1 MAKDRRAG
9 GAPRWIALCA
19 GCVAAALLLA
29 LVFTYLLTT
38 EHIRSAIARFRRGD
52 GPARAVHGIPYADLI
67 NRTAAAHA
75 LNPAIVAAVVAAE
88 SGFNARA
95 RSRSGAYGLMQ
106 VLPTTWREVD
116 SAQACPPQT
125 ARLTVPP
132 CMDDPAANL
141 AVGASYLHRLVERF
155 GGNLLLALAA
165 YNAGADAVEH
175 HHGVPPYPETA
186 RYLRQVA
193 LAWFHLEQ
201 DGTLTPF
208 WRGVLRSFDIW
219 QRTRAALVGTF
230 APRRSPPLPARALHA
245 RVAARW

>member
-1 MAKDRRAG
+1 MAIGRRAG
-9 GAPRWIALCA
+9 GAPRWLRLFA
-19 GCVAAALLLA
+19 GCAAAALLLA
-29 LVFTYLLTT
+29 LVVISLLTA
-38 EHIRSAIARFRRGD
+38 EHIRSAIGRFSRGD
-52 GPARAVHGIPYADLI
+52 GPARDVHAIPYADLI

-106 VLPTTWREVD
+106 VLPATWREVD
-116 SAQACPPQT
+116 SAEACPPQT
-125 ARLTVPP
+125 ARLTIPP

-141 AVGASYLHRLVERF
+141 AVGTSYLHRLVRRF
-155 GGNLLLALAA
+155 NGNLLLALAA

-193 LAWFHLEQ
+193 LAWFHLER

-208 WRGVLRSFDIW
+208 WRGVLRSFEVW
-219 QRTRAALVGTF
+219 QRTREALAGAL
-230 APRRSPPLPARALHA
+230 APSHTQVLRARA
-245 RVAARW
+245 AAGW